1 MANDYLTPDDKQIN
15 EIVSY
20 LEDSD
25 KQEAG
30 SAADIP
36 FNAVSSEKLKTM
48 PVEELKIL
56 ASELSASLETTK
68 EDGRMMKVASAY
80 GNTQMPYS
88 SPFMNL
94 SDTKI
99 PRSTSDIF
107 KWCKYYYMFDPL
119 ISGAINALSTFPITD
134 MYLEEN
140 KIENGK
146 KTASGD
152 ESDNLKF
159 YKRMLFDE
167 LNLIDLLIGMG
178 VDYHLYGNV
187 IVFGTMTK
195 DEVSG
200 KIKWQHVIRLDPS
213 RIVIDYNPITQEKKY
228 KWLIPDKIAKI
239 CNDKKP
245 KAEYDKIPDVIKASV
260 RDKKAVLLNSD
271 NIYHI
276 ARTADSSGDNAI
288 WGIPVIANVMKLLM
302 YRTILRQAQEAIARE
317 HIVPMRIFYVQQMKG
332 FDPMG
337 DWTNVAQNLSRE
349 IQKSVRDPNYK
360 VVSPVPI
367 GLQNVGGEGRALLL
381 TAEIEQVQNEILA
394 GMNVPREFIFGG
406 VSYSG
411 SSIALKILENQ
422 FITYRLKLKDF
433 CQNFLIKKIAKANN
447 EWLNDADDDE
457 IITLKMVDM
466 RMQDDVQQKQLIIDL
481 NSRGKVSDEYLWKI
495 MGLDPDKTR
504 DALKVE
510 AENKLK
516 SDFELQSLQ
525 EEYNFK
531 LQKLQLKHQA
541 ELQKLQ
547 AQMMPETPGAQDD
560 MGGQGRQQLPPQNQ
574 DGNQPQQMQP
584 PPQQTE
590 EQQNSDE
597 QQFVEVAKQLMALP
611 KNQQEKMLGTLPQQ
625 YQQAVMQIMQQL
637 EMEKE
642 QNKSKIDMRPMPE
655 KKPPR
660 RDSLK

>member
-1 MANDYLTPDDKQIN
+1 MPGDYLTPNDKQID

-20 LEDSD
+20 LEDSN
-25 KQEAG
+25 KQEVG
-30 SAADIP
+30 SSPEIP
-36 FNAVSSEKLKTM
+36 FNAVSDEKLKSM

-68 EDGRMMKVASAY
+68 EDDRMVKIASAY

-119 ISGAINALSTFPITD
+119 ISGAVNALSTFPITD
-134 MYLEEN
+134 MYLEES
-140 KIENGK
+140 KMQDGK
-146 KTASGD
+146 RVINND

-167 LNLIDLLIGMG
+167 INLVNLLIGMG
-178 VDYHLYGNV
+178 VDYHLYGNCV
-187 IVFGTMTK
+187 VFGTMTR
-195 DEVSG
+195 DQVSG

-239 CNDKKP
+239 CKDKKP
-245 KAEYDKIPDVIKASV
+245 KSEYDKIPDVIKKSV
-260 RDKKAVLLNSD
+260 QDKKAVLLNSE

-288 WGIPVIANVMKLLM
+288 WGIPCIANVIKLLM

-317 HIVPMRIFYVQQMKG
+317 HIVPMRIFYLQKMQG

-337 DWTNVAQNLSRE
+337 DWNSVAQNLSRE

-360 VVSPVPI
+360 VVSPVPV

-381 TAEIEQVQNEILA
+381 TTEIEQVQNEILA
-394 GMNVPREFIFGG
+394 GMNVPREFVFGG

-433 CQNFLIKKIAKANN
+433 CQNFLIKKIAKANG
-447 EWLNDADDDE
+447 EWVNDKDDDD

-504 DALKVE
+504 DALQAE
-510 AENKLK
+510 AKSKLE
-516 SDFELQSLQ
+516 SDFELQKLQ
-525 EEYNFK
+525 AEQSFE

-541 ELQKLQ
+541 ELERMQ
-547 AQMMPETPGAQDD
+547 AQM
-560 MGGQGRQQLPPQNQ
+560 GGGPQTDINNNVESDSIPTNQ
-574 DGNQPQQMQP
+574 VALENNQIQ
-584 PPQQTE
+584 E
-590 EQQNSDE
+590 EQGSENQQDTDE
-597 QQFVEVAKQLMALP
+597 QLIGVAKQLMSLP
-611 KNQQEKMLGTLPQQ
+611 KNQQEVMLGTLPQQ
-625 YQQAVMQIMQQL
+625 YQQKVMQIMQEL
-637 EMEKE
+637 EMQSKE
-642 QNKSKIDMRPMPE
+642 NESKIDMRPMPE